1 MAIDDPDA
9 AAQAVRLL
17 KKLYPQVPVI
27 ARAKD
32 LEESSRLLEAGAL
45 QAHPEIIE
53 ASLRLGA
60 AALHIM
66 SVPEDDIETIIQD
79 VRDWD
84 YQVVADKS

>member
-1 MAIDDPDA
+1 M
-9 AAQAVRLL
+9 

-84 YQVVADKS
+84 YQVVADKP